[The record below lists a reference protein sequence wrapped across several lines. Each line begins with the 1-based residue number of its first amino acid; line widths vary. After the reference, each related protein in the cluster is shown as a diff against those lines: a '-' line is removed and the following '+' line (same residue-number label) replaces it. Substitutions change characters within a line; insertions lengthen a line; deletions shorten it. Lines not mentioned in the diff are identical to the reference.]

1 MKLVIRAVVLIAVFA
16 GVGFAVAKAVIEHAA
31 VNGAAGPEV
40 RLAGAMAGLFV
51 GGAAAGLSGL
61 GMVLLR
67 RK

>member
-1 MKLVIRAVVLIAVFA
+1 MKLFVRAVVLIAVFA
-16 GVGFAVAKAVIEHAA
+16 GVGFAVAKAVIDHAA

-40 RLAGAMAGLFV
+40 RLAGAMAGLFA
-51 GGAAAGLSGL
+51 GGLAVAMSGL